1 MPVFL
6 LYLLKFE
13 INPKKAFRDIEKI
26 NLLSPKQ
33 ISSVVCVQRLK
44 LPIMQLPHQ
53 QKRLPTL

>member
-33 ISSVVCVQRLK
+33 ISFVVFLWHLV
-44 LPIMQLPHQ
+44 
-53 QKRLPTL
+53 

>member
-33 ISSVVCVQRLK
+33 ISSAVSLLRLV
-44 LPIMQLPHQ
+44 
-53 QKRLPTL
+53 